1 MTTLP
6 FRRLGATVA
15 IRPMWWAP
23 ERRSAFD
30 INRSKAICSGPP
42 SSSHSNSEEDLGRP
56 VGLPLGPALFSDDV
70 IRSRCGRYA
79 KSIAYGTA
87 AGVFSL
93 TTTVSDCV
101 GIQREARVSQR
112 SESRRVGKE
121 GV

>member
-70 IRSRCGRYA
+70 IRRSDEHT
-79 KSIAYGTA
+79 SELQ
-87 AGVFSL
+87 SL
-93 TTTVSDCV
+93 TRISYAVFCLTNTSNHNN
-101 GIQREARVSQR
+101 
-112 SESRRVGKE
+112 SETHYNV
-121 GV
+121 